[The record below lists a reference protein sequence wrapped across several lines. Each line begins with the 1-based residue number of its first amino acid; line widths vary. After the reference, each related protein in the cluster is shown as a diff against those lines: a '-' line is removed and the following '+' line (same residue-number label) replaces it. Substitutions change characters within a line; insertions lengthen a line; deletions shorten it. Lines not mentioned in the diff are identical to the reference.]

1 MRVLVLEDN
10 QELGRLFCK
19 VLRKANID
27 CDLASDIETAQNHLE
42 SKRYDALLSDL
53 CVGSENTIPFLKR
66 QIEHLQR
73 ANTRVI
79 IISGR
84 PEYMSECE
92 ALGVDRFVVKPIMSE
107 MLRGIVTD
115 VLCAPIKPVRP
126 AEHKLLA
133 N

>member
-27 CDLASDIETAQNHLE
+27 CDLVNDTQTAQNYLE
-42 SKRYDALLSDL
+42 ANRYDALLSDL

-66 QIEHLQR
+66 QIERLHQ

-84 PEYMSECE
+84 PEYMSDCE

-107 MLRGIVTD
+107 MLRGIIAD
-115 VLCAPIKPVRP
+115 VLCAPIKPTRP

>member
-19 VLRKANID
+19 VLRKANIE
-27 CDLASDIETAQNHLE
+27 CDLANDIETAQNHLE
-42 SKRYDALLSDL
+42 FNHYDALLSDL
-53 CVGSENTIPFLKR
+53 CIGSENTIPFLKR
-66 QIEHLQR
+66 QIERLRR

-84 PEYMSECE
+84 PEYMSDCE

-107 MLRGIVTD
+107 MLRGIVTE
-115 VLCAPIKPVRP
+115 VLCAPIKTARP
-126 AEHKLLA
+126 AEHRLQA
-133 N
+133 S